1 MVEKFID
8 DVEKFFQYV
17 GRVEKGETIYAGLAE
32 RLAKEQGLGTE
43 QLKEAIG
50 VGVKKQLSSHLQRIR
65 EGEDVEV
72 YVGLIDELAKE
83 HNLDKAEL
91 RGKIKEAIKVAELR
105 RFTYYLNMIE
115 NGNIHLISK
124 AKEMEEKQG
133 IRSQFLEE
141 AIRQGEYVYLV
152 NNIRQIK
159 RGSPFY
165 LEEDTL
171 RNLAKKYGYEAELE
185 EAIQEGRCKI
195 DRSLRAGS

>member
-1 MVEKFID
+1 M
-8 DVEKFFQYV
+8 
-17 GRVEKGETIYAGLAE
+17 
-32 RLAKEQGLGTE
+32 
-43 QLKEAIG
+43 
-50 VGVKKQLSSHLQRIR
+50 
-65 EGEDVEV
+65 
-72 YVGLIDELAKE
+72 
-83 HNLDKAEL
+83 
-91 RGKIKEAIKVAELR
+91 AELR